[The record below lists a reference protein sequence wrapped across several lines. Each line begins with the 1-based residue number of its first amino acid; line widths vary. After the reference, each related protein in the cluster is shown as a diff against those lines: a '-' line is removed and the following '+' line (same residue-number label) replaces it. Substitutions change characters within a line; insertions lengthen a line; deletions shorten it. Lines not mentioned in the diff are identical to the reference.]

1 MGARPVARP
10 AADTLAAQP
19 VPVRYGVSG
28 NQQVARA
35 LGLEPIDQN
44 AAVKALAEGEPTP

>member
-1 MGARPVARP
+1 M
-10 AADTLAAQP
+10 
-19 VPVRYGVSG
+19 RYGVSG

>member
-1 MGARPVARP
+1 ML
-10 AADTLAAQP
+10 DQLLDQP
-19 VPVRYGVSG
+19 PTRWPRSLYPMRYGVSG